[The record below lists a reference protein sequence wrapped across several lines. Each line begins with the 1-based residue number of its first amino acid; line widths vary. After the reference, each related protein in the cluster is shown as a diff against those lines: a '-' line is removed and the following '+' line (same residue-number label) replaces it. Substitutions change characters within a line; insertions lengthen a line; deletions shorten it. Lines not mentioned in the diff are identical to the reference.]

1 MWGKILE
8 FIDKNKKLIVPVAA
22 GAVMAAV
29 LNWADLPAWMIGGAV
44 AAFVTL
50 WSERLIEAY
59 DTKIAPKINARRGE
73 Y

>member
-1 MWGKILE
+1 MEIIE
-8 FIDKNKKLIVPVAA
+8 KNKKLIVPVVA
-22 GAVMAAV
+22 GVVMAAV

-44 AAFVTL
+44 AAVITL
-50 WSERLIEAY
+50 WSEKLIEVY

>member
-1 MWGKILE
+1 
-8 FIDKNKKLIVPVAA
+8 
-22 GAVMAAV
+22 MAAV

-44 AAFVTL
+44 AAVVTL
-50 WSERLIEAY
+50 WSEKLIEAY

>member
-1 MWGKILE
+1 ME
-8 FIDKNKKLIVPVAA
+8 FIEKNKKLIVPVAA
-22 GAVMAAV
+22 GAVIAAV

-44 AAFVTL
+44 AAVVTL
-50 WSERLIEAY
+50 WSEKLIEAY